1 MPRLIDDFV
10 PATGLD
16 GPHPQTLYGV
26 LSRPA
31 LSLPVERRRLE
42 TPDHD
47 FFDVDVLRGQEGGP
61 QVVLLHGLEG
71 SSRSGYI
78 LQMMAG
84 CRARGW
90 TAWALN
96 ARSCSGEPNRQAASY
111 SSGDFR
117 DVVFLLDRLS
127 RESSSKQAVVGFSL
141 GGSVTLNLLAKA
153 RPQGVIAAAAVS
165 TPFRLAE
172 CAQYIDSSAAFA
184 RVYRRNFLP
193 TMKDRALEKAARFPE
208 HLEAEAIRAVQ
219 TIRDFDH
226 AVTAPTFGFA
236 SAEDY
241 YAQCSSAPLLSR
253 LTTPTLLVSSED
265 DPLAPAGQLP
275 VDVEN
280 NEALHLLI
288 TARGGHVGFIGGSV
302 LRPTFWAEA
311 RVLAWLDEQLGSASP
326 PCSPSSSS
334 GCSRSRAT
342 DQAK

>member
-1 MPRLIDDFV
+1 MPRLTDDFV
-10 PATGLD
+10 PASGLD

-31 LSLPVERRRLE
+31 LMLPVERRRLE

-47 FFDVDVLRGQEGGP
+47 FLDVDVLPGSGGGP

-71 SSRSGYI
+71 SSSSGYI

-84 CRARGW
+84 CQARGW

-96 ARSCSGEPNRQAASY
+96 ARSCGGEPNRQAASY

-117 DVVFLLDRLS
+117 DLAFLIARLS
-127 RESSSKQAVVGFSL
+127 GQASSKVAAVGFSL
-141 GGSVTLNLLAKA
+141 GGSVTLNLLGKA
-153 RPQGVIAAAAVS
+153 RPEGVAAAAAVS

-193 TMKDRALEKAARFPE
+193 TMKDKALEKAARFPE
-208 HLEAEAIRAVQ
+208 RLDAEAIRAAQ

-253 LTTPTLLVSSED
+253 ITTPTLLVSSED

-275 VDVEN
+275 ADAAE
-280 NEALHLLI
+280 NEALHLLV
-288 TARGGHVGFIGGSV
+288 TTRGGHVGFIGGSV
-302 LRPTFWAEA
+302 LRPSFWAEA
-311 RVLAWLDEQLGSASP
+311 RVLGWLDEQLG
-326 PCSPSSSS
+326 
-334 GCSRSRAT
+334 
-342 DQAK
+342 